1 MKRFVLF
8 VLSVGLA
15 VSLFFCAKDKGETQE
30 PVTAK
35 DKFAG
40 IQQKTIEPF
49 YFVALKHTG
58 PYEDH
63 QKVITEFIGLFQ
75 QLNQEPTGPM
85 MGIYYN
91 DPSQVPAEKLQ
102 WAIAFPVKDSIM
114 VKEPLICG
122 KWTNR
127 QIISYLYVGPYEET
141 GKAYQ
146 LMDEYL
152 AKENLVQSGP
162 VIERFLDPDPSK
174 VAPDSLRTEIWFAV
188 EKKSME

>member
-8 VLSVGLA
+8 ILSVGLA
-15 VSLFFCAKDKGETQE
+15 VSLFFCTKDKGGQQE
-30 PVTAK
+30 PAAGI
-35 DKFAG
+35 DKFSG

-49 YFVALKHTG
+49 YFVALPHTG

-63 QKVITEFIGLFQ
+63 QKVIGEFIGLFS
-75 QLNQEPTGPM
+75 QLNQEPAGPM

-91 DPSQVPAEKLQ
+91 DPSQVPPEKLQ
-102 WAIAFPVKDSIM
+102 WAIAFPVKDSLT
-114 VKEPLICG
+114 VKKPLVSG

-127 QIISYLYVGPYEET
+127 EIVSYLYVGPYEET
-141 GKAYQ
+141 GKAYL

-152 AKENLVQSGP
+152 VKEGLLQNGP
-162 VIERFLDPDPSK
+162 VIERFLDADPSK

-188 EKKSME
+188 KKRSEE